1 MTIRTTPALGLI
13 TILLFLPKVE
23 TCQETVSSGTTAPSY
38 NREIEQWRAKR
49 IEELAGEDGW
59 LSLVGLFWLNPGQN
73 RFGSAST
80 NEIVLPKNRSPRI
93 AGSLWLENGI
103 VRLQARPGAG
113 LTHDGVAVSDLELQS
128 DADGKQT
135 VLKLGSLKLYV
146 IKRGEK
152 LGLRVKDAKNPA
164 RFSFSGI
171 DHFPLDLK
179 WRVKAKFQPYNPP
192 KLIPV
197 VNVLGMVEEMTS
209 PGLLIFNLGEETYR
223 LEPVLEKGESH
234 LFVIFA
240 DKTTGKDTYGAG
252 RYLYAD
258 PPAGDGTVILD
269 FNKAHNPPCA
279 YTRFATCPL
288 PPKQNRLPVRVEA
301 GEKGHTGSK
310 H

>member
-1 MTIRTTPALGLI
+1 MRARKTVTLGLI
-13 TILLFLPKVE
+13 TILLCLTGLATSQDKM
-23 TCQETVSSGTTAPSY
+23 SSPGADSY
-38 NREIEQWRAKR
+38 SKDIEQWRAKR

-59 LSLVGLFWLNPGQN
+59 LSLVGLFWLNQGRN
-73 RFGSAST
+73 KFGSAPT

-93 AGSLWLENGI
+93 AGSLWLQNGV
-103 VRLQARPGAG
+103 VRVQASPSAR
-113 LTHDGVAVSDLELQS
+113 LTHDGIVVTDLVLQS
-128 DADGKQT
+128 DAGGKQT
-135 VLKLGSLKLYV
+135 VLKLGSLKLYI

-164 RFSFSGI
+164 RFSFAGI

-179 WRVKAKFQPYNPP
+179 WRVEAKFQPYNPP
-192 KLIPV
+192 KVIPV
-197 VNVLGMVEEMTS
+197 VNILGMVEQMTS
-209 PGLLIFNLGEETYR
+209 PGLLTFNLGEEPCR
-223 LEPVLEKGESH
+223 LEPVLEKGETH

-258 PPAGDGTVILD
+258 PPDANGKVILD

-288 PPKQNRLPVRVEA
+288 PPKQNRLLVRVEA
-301 GEKGHTGSK
+301 GEKSQTGSK